1 LHLAAGKRAGLAV
14 VTAWLKVY
22 AAATGVASED
32 GDLPLH
38 LAAGDAELKVSG
50 VSSIQSPE
58 NCFWFFIFFDL
69 FTWHFFKE
77 CSAIYWSGVSV
88 AGTIGPGVGG

>member
-1 LHLAAGKRAGLAV
+1 MLPLHLAAGKRAGFNV
-14 VTAWLKVY
+14 VTALLKVF

-50 VSSIQSPE
+50 V
-58 NCFWFFIFFDL
+58 
-69 FTWHFFKE
+69 
-77 CSAIYWSGVSV
+77 V
-88 AGTIGPGVGG
+88 